1 MQLRRILLKTIVIFS
16 LVGLVA
22 CSDDDNES
30 TNNQP
35 ESDVTSADTDDEGT
49 PDVTDNEDTT
59 DQEDATEADAEGDT
73 EQEDGDIVE
82 ATCET
87 GSDARVALA
96 RETVGQNEGVNA
108 GEVTFT
114 TEDDAT
120 IAIIDAASGGTAQM
134 ATESYIYLD
143 VDTNEKLE
151 ISDADAFENA
161 DWDIAIKRT
170 MIRINSKDSGPG
182 GWMVARVDAGW
193 DAAAPPESTDS
204 AWKMD
209 NFIADDCELVV
220 EGQGTIST
228 GFGIWYDYDM
238 STHTFTVP
246 EDTTW
251 ILYNMQSHTVLKL
264 EVQSLEDMIYTV
276 RYAPFAAPE

>member
-1 MQLRRILLKTIVIFS
+1 MQLRRLLLKTIVIFS

-22 CSDDDNES
+22 CSDDDNET

-35 ESDVTSADTDDEGT
+35 ESDVTSADTDDEGNA
-49 PDVTDNEDTT
+49 DVTEDEDTA
-59 DQEDATEADAEGDT
+59 DQEDATEDDT
-73 EQEDGDIVE
+73 AQEDGDIVE
-82 ATCET
+82 ATCES

-114 TEDDAT
+114 AEDDAT
-120 IAIIDAASGGTAQM
+120 IATIDAASGGNAQM

-193 DAAAPPESTDS
+193 DAAAPPASTDP

-209 NFIADDCELVV
+209 SFIADDCELVV

-276 RYAPFAAPE
+276 RYAPFVAPE